1 MQELLAAATAAMNL
15 PEETVLRSA
24 KARAKARGVPVE
36 EVLREWAG
44 GDAAAA
50 APADAATPEEASD
63 PGKAGPTDVPA
74 PEAPAPAPA
83 PPKGDE
89 AGPAVETP
97 GPAETAGEEPETEV
111 SADGASGVR
120 EPESEP
126 QSSGAIPRWLAAVF
140 IVLPAFAVLYAL
152 FFPNG
157 PSCGDGGAL
166 AVDPVTGVAVG
177 CDGGEY
183 GVEAANFFT
192 LGRDAYAQCSSCH
205 GENGGGGGNFPA
217 FTGGELLAVFPDGA
231 CEEQVEWVRLG
242 TAAWPDPTYGATN
255 KPVGGS
261 GAVMPGFGGAL
272 SEEELRAVVLY
283 ERVQFAGVDPEAATA
298 DCGLGGEGAPGME
311 DG

>member
-1 MQELLAAATAAMNL
+1 MQELLAAATAAMNI
-15 PEETVLRSA
+15 PEEMVLRSA
-24 KARAKARGVPVE
+24 KARAKAEGVSTE
-36 EVLREWAG
+36 DVLRAWSG
-44 GDAAAA
+44 GGEIAAA
-50 APADAATPEEASD
+50 APS
-63 PGKAGPTDVPA
+63 
-74 PEAPAPAPA
+74 EAPAPAETSAAEAPA
-83 PPKGDE
+83 PAAPAASAPAAPKDDESGPSVEVLGPDEPSSGDGSGGGDGD
-89 AGPAVETP
+89 AGDAEP
-97 GPAETAGEEPETEV
+97 GLEER
-111 SADGASGVR
+111 AA
-120 EPESEP
+120 
-126 QSSGAIPRWLAAVF
+126 GAIPRWLAAVF

-183 GVEAANFFT
+183 GADQANFFT
-192 LGRDAYAQCSSCH
+192 LGRDTYAQCSSCH
-205 GENGGGGGNFPA
+205 GENGAGGGNFPA
-217 FTGGELLAVFPDGA
+217 FTGGALLAVFPEGA

-242 TAAWPDPTYGATN
+242 TAAWPDSTYGATD

-283 ERVQFAGVDPEAATA
+283 ERVQFAGVDVEAATA
-298 DCGLGGEGAPGME
+298 DCGLGGEGDAE